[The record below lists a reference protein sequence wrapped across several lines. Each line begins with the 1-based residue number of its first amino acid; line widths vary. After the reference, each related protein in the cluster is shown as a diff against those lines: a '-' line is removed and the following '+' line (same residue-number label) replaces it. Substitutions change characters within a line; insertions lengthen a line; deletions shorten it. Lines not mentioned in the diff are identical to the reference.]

1 MGMEGKTEAERRRGE
16 EREKERKIEGAG
28 NGREEPD

>member
-16 EREKERKIEGAG
+16 EREERKIEGAG